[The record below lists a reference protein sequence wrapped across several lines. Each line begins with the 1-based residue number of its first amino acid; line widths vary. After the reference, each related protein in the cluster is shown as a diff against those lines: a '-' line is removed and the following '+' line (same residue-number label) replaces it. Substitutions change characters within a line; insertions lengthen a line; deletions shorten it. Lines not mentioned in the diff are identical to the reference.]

1 MKTITLFFFSF
12 FFLSVAYSQDYTCE
26 ALITLNSQNYE
37 IKKCKYDTLLIWK
50 NKFNDTLVT
59 QIRII
64 RQDTFEIKRR
74 YIRFGVKNGKIYS
87 EDLPRQYT
95 TISVPDP
102 PKPPRYRYI
111 YIITGKDT
119 IIRQEE
125 IPAQYSSKTQQVVIQ
140 EDISPGTPMS
150 ILTLDSRVMQ
160 KNEPRPTSYNI
171 NAVRK
176 PIQQN
181 ISTPVSRTVQKNEPR
196 PLSYNTNDVRKPN
209 SAVIAPDVGFESAE
223 FRKEAPKSNIN
234 DKPKSS
240 IAKIPK
246 QSTPAKK
253 KVIKKK
259 PSTGT
264 KKKEKK
270 KK

>member
-1 MKTITLFFFSF
+1 MKTIALFFFSF
-12 FFLSVAYSQDYTCE
+12 FFLSLAYSQDYTCE

-64 RQDTFEIKRR
+64 GRDTFDIKRR

-102 PKPPRYRYI
+102 PKPPSYRF
-111 YIITGKDT
+111 IIVGKDT
-119 IIRQEE
+119 IKEQV
-125 IPAQYSSKTQQVVIQ
+125 PAEYSSKTEQVVIQ

-196 PLSYNTNDVRKPN
+196 PLSYNANDVRKPN

-240 IAKIPK
+240 IAKMPK

-259 PSTGT
+259 SSTGT

-270 KK
+270 KNDR